1 MYINRWRT
9 AQTLSQS
16 SQDFGVGCRGMK
28 AAQSRLLASHYAQEL
43 LFLTWKQLWGKR
55 NFRIYPQPLQPY
67 TVLHESFP
75 LKLRR
80 WGTQSYH
87 CTRLY
92 KRYKR
97 PFLLK
102 LIAGEWNNL
111 FFFLQENSFI
121 VLPTH
126 FICWSD
132 ICNSEVEEER
142 EADGRNKWITIF
154 GISFW
159 RTLYD
164 YAWVNLMWS
173 K

>member
-1 MYINRWRT
+1 MYLNRGRT
-9 AQTLSQS
+9 AQTLSQLS
-16 SQDFGVGCRGMK
+16 WDFGVGWRRME
-28 AAQSRLLASHYAQEL
+28 AAQCRLLVSHYAQEL
-43 LFLTWKQLWGKR
+43 LFFTWKQLVGKR
-55 NFRIYPQPLQPY
+55 NFRVYPQPLQPY

-111 FFFLQENSFI
+111 FFFYKRI
-121 VLPTH
+121 VSLFCPHTL
-126 FICWSD
+126 FVDLTSVIVKWKRKGKRMRE
-132 ICNSEVEEER
+132 ISELKYL
-142 EADGRNKWITIF
+142 G
-154 GISFW
+154 
-159 RTLYD
+159 
-164 YAWVNLMWS
+164 
-173 K
+173 